1 MAKLTIDELKTVL
14 KDEGGFSEEQL
25 TGLNKKQLEYIAEGF
40 MRTADYTRQMNE
52 GKAELDKARGELNT
66 ANERL
71 NAEMAEWATLTAAEK
86 QTATKQR
93 QELEKAQ
100 ADVLRLRQTVER
112 VGHETGVDVTKYL
125 EGQPAPVKKDDSLVP
140 DLSGY
145 AKLSDVNQSN
155 AQLAEMMLSFT
166 PELMQLS
173 IEHQQL
179 FGTPL
184 DARDIVKE
192 LKARATSK
200 NNQKPTDPRAI
211 WEELHKV
218 GDKRQEV
225 EKKRW
230 DDAMAQ
236 AEARGREAAMSE
248 SHIPGQTTSPGRH
261 SIVFGGE
268 RKSAI
273 QRPQPGETVARAAAA
288 FRTHKYAPDGGKKT
302 A

>member
-1 MAKLTIDELKTVL
+1 MAKMTVEELKTVL
-14 KDEGGFSEEQL
+14 KNDAEFTDELLAGL
-25 TGLNKKQLEYIAEGF
+25 TKKQLEALANGY
-40 MRTADYTRQMNE
+40 MRQSDYDRAMNE
-52 GKAELDKARGELNT
+52 GKAELDKARGELAT

-86 QTATKQR
+86 QTATRQR
-93 QELEKAQ
+93 QDLEKAQ
-100 ADVLRLRQTVER
+100 ADVLRLRHTVER
-112 VGHETGVDVTKYL
+112 VAADAGLDATKLL
-125 EGQPAPVKKDDSLVP
+125 EGQPVP
-140 DLSGY
+140 KVDEKPAVDLTGY
-145 AKLSDVNQSN
+145 AKLDQLQAAN

-192 LKARATSK
+192 LRARATTK
-200 NNQKPTDPRAI
+200 GNQKPTDPRAI
-211 WEELHKV
+211 WEEQFKV
-218 GDKRQEV
+218 GEKRNEV
-225 EKKRW
+225 EKKRF
-230 DDAMAQ
+230 DDAIAQ

-273 QRPQPGETVARAAAA
+273 QRPQPGETVSRAAAA
-288 FRTHKYAPDGGKKT
+288 FRTHKYATDGKKT

>member
-1 MAKLTIDELKTVL
+1 MAKLTVEELKTVL
-14 KDEGGFSEEQL
+14 KTEAEFTDEQL
-25 TGLNKKQLEYIAEGF
+25 SGLNKKQLEVIASGY
-40 MRTADYTRQMNE
+40 MRQADYDRAMNE
-52 GKAELDKARGELNT
+52 NKAELEKEQAKLAT

-86 QTATKQR
+86 QTATRQR
-93 QELEKAQ
+93 ADLEKAQ
-100 ADVLRLRQTVER
+100 TDVLRLRQTVER
-112 VGHETGVDVTKYL
+112 IGQESGVDVTKYL
-125 EGQPAPVKKDDSLVP
+125 EGAPPPVKPAEPTV
-140 DLSGY
+140 DLTGY
-145 AKLSDVNQSN
+145 VKADQLQQAN

-179 FGTPL
+179 YGQPL

-192 LKARATSK
+192 LRARATSK
-200 NNQKPTDPRAI
+200 GNQKPTDPRAI

-218 GDKRQEV
+218 PEKRAEV
-225 EKKRW
+225 EKKRF
-230 DDAMAQ
+230 DDAIAQ

-261 SIVFGGE
+261 SIIFGGQKE
-268 RKSAI
+268 SKI

-288 FRTHKYAPDGGKKT
+288 LRTHKYAQTKST
-302 A
+302 